1 MVKAMANKK
10 HLVASFHN
18 LSPELQEEI
27 KQKYPLGFTDAMIRV
42 DKPNGDFFYAVP
54 YDTDE
59 ISYLVKI
66 DVKIDDLSEDEEEKE
81 YYDDEIKGDG
91 RRRGNLTAG
100 AAGALPDFPRGRSG
114 FSLPPQTAFRTDVRP
129 AGGGPI
135 PQAEPPRTR
144 MEADR
149 LFRPLLCRVRGLRV
163 PVGKAP
169 AAPDS

>member
-42 DKPNGDFFYAVP
+42 DKPNGDF
-54 YDTDE
+54 
-59 ISYLVKI
+59 L
-66 DVKIDDLSEDEEEKE
+66 
-81 YYDDEIKGDG
+81 
-91 RRRGNLTAG
+91 
-100 AAGALPDFPRGRSG
+100 
-114 FSLPPQTAFRTDVRP
+114 RP

-149 LFRPLLCRVRGLRV
+149 LFRPLLCRERGLRV

-169 AAPDS
+169 ATPDS

>member
-27 KQKYPLGFTDAMIRV
+27 KQKYPMIRV

-81 YYDDEIKGDG
+81 YYDDEIKGAD
-91 RRRGNLTAG
+91 
-100 AAGALPDFPRGRSG
+100 DIQEES
-114 FSLPPQTAFRTDVRP
+114 S
-129 AGGGPI
+129 
-135 PQAEPPRTR
+135 QAE
-144 MEADR
+144 EATDDD
-149 LFRPLLCRVRGLRV
+149 VEI
-163 PVGKAP
+163 
-169 AAPDS
+169 

>member
-66 DVKIDDLSEDEEEKE
+66 DVKIDDLSE
-81 YYDDEIKGDG
+81 GG
-91 RRRGNLTAG
+91 TAEN
-100 AAGALPDFPRGRSG
+100 PN
-114 FSLPPQTAFRTDVRP
+114 
-129 AGGGPI
+129 GGGPAFSALALQGEGVAGARRQSAGNSGFLTI
-135 PQAEPPRTR
+135 
-144 MEADR
+144 
-149 LFRPLLCRVRGLRV
+149 C
-163 PVGKAP
+163 
-169 AAPDS
+169 